1 MNVRLAAGPFLA
13 MATAIAMT
21 PLTAVA
27 QAAVGERAIQQLIH
41 RSAMPEAEVRSLLA
55 NCDASQLSINFCTWR
70 DALVAEVRLDDAW
83 AAATSAR
90 LRGCKSRIDRRIA
103 DVKSRAESACAAAAE
118 REAAG
123 GSIKPAVVAACRQ
136 DAYDRARVRLERMK
150 ACTAR

>member
-1 MNVRLAAGPFLA
+1 MRAAIGAAAFL
-13 MATAIAMT
+13 AIAMA
-21 PLTAVA
+21 PLAATA
-27 QAAVGERAIQQLIH
+27 QATIEERAIQQLIH

-70 DALVAEVRLDDAW
+70 DALVAEVRLDDAST
-83 AAATSAR
+83 AATATR

-103 DVKSRAESACAAAAE
+103 DVKSRTESACAAAAE

-136 DAYDRARVRLERMK
+136 DAYDLARVRLERMK

>member
-13 MATAIAMT
+13 MTTAIAMT
-21 PLTAVA
+21 PLTAVG
-27 QAAVGERAIQQLIH
+27 QATVEERAIEQLVH

-83 AAATSAR
+83 AAATSTR

-103 DVKSRAESACAAAAE
+103 D
-118 REAAG
+118 
-123 GSIKPAVVAACRQ
+123 
-136 DAYDRARVRLERMK
+136 
-150 ACTAR
+150 